1 MAITKEAGT
10 VTLPVQS
17 GELATEKVEQAWP
30 LVREIATGISLESW
44 CAFAQ
49 AMLSPPN
56 PEHDRRGIL
65 AVQRK
70 RTIRGLVTYETIVDL
85 IHGRMLFLRNAVVM
99 DLALRESIAASLH
112 ASCTDIARQ
121 TACDSL
127 YLEVAPQ
134 MAWIGDVWKQLSVA
148 GRGLPVRVV
157 AMHPPIAETPPAG
170 RSVSVAS
177 GG

>member
-70 RTIRGLVTYETIVDL
+70 RTIRGLVTYETI
-85 IHGRMLFLRNAVVM
+85 AVVM